1 MNLKLKWMHFG
12 SGIKCMKGRE
22 LDRWINLTT
31 VPYGFSHQLYTT
43 CASQY
48 KVLNVKFFKAINK
61 FDNSSCFPLRFTGIR
76 KETTTCIISFFF
88 PETEWNIFCSWD
100 NGRPCWKFTKKR
112 KKKKNNEIK
121 QPFFRLSVSNICR
134 CYGNVWWISS
144 PTIKLKCHMT

>member
-1 MNLKLKWMHFG
+1 MNQFDNG
-12 SGIKCMKGRE
+12 SIP
-22 LDRWINLTT
+22 IF
-31 VPYGFSHQLYTT
+31 PHQLYTT

-76 KETTTCIISFFF
+76 KETTTCIISFFQKQNEIF
-88 PETEWNIFCSWD
+88 FAPEIMADHVGNL
-100 NGRPCWKFTKKR
+100 PKKKK

-134 CYGNVWWISS
+134 CYGNV
-144 PTIKLKCHMT
+144 